1 MKIVIIGGSGMIGSY
16 LIKSCKNEGYD
27 TEFTFYKNKLQNEQ
41 GYFLDI
47 TKHKD
52 TIELIK
58 KINPD
63 IVFLTSAITD
73 MDLCERNSN
82 LAMTKIAELESQIIE
97 ETRSAD
103 DHHRRMYDKIDEL
116 KTLIMQKTG

>member
-1 MKIVIIGGSGMIGSY
+1 MLENLSYIIAIVTSIAGATWFIS
-16 LIKSCKNEGYD
+16 K
-27 TEFTFYKNKLQNEQ
+27 KL
-41 GYFLDI
+41 
-47 TKHKD
+47 TC
-52 TIELIK
+52 
-58 KINPD
+58 
-63 IVFLTSAITD
+63 A
-73 MDLCERNSN
+73 ERNSN